1 LALSFK
7 YATACRTWAVIGS
20 AALGQDERN
29 AQLLRNISVALGVNT
44 KVFSEDQST
53 VQSGPDDY
61 HTAVLLIRLVRAFHA
76 LPNDDKR
83 LELLRFAESCAAEV
97 NPGNGIER
105 T

>member
-1 LALSFK
+1 MA
-7 YATACRTWAVIGS
+7 
-20 AALGQDERN
+20 QDERN

-53 VQSGPDDY
+53 VQGVPDDY

-83 LELLRFAESCAAEV
+83 LELLRLVESCAAEA
-97 NPGNGIER
+97 NPDHGMER
-105 T
+105 P